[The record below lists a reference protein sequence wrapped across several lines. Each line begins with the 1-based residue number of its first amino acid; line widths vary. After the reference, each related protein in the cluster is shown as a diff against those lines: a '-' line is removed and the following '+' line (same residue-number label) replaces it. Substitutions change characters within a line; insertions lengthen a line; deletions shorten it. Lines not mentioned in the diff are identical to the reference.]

1 MKNLEETLHVLKHG
15 LSNIFPFDLKGQGI
29 FYLDLSVD
37 NPEIYE
43 FDILDTEQLAAYI
56 HDKLVDNEALIAI
69 GGYGENRL
77 VYQRSEHFGEGEDA
91 RCIHLGVDVWCE
103 AMTPVFAPLDARIHS
118 FQDNDQYGDYGP
130 TIILAHD
137 LGEHKLYSLYG
148 HLARRSLTG
157 LKEGRIIK
165 SGEKIAE
172 IGDVQENG
180 QWPPHLHFQ
189 LIRDMKG
196 KKGDF
201 PGVASKKD
209 WEYYKELC
217 PDPYLLIKNG

>member
-1 MKNLEETLHVLKHG
+1 MKSLEEAIHVKKDE

-29 FYLDLSVD
+29 YHLDLSVD

-43 FDILDTEQLAAYI
+43 FDILDTEQLSDYI
-56 HDKLVDNEALIAI
+56 QHKLIESEALIAI

-77 VYQRSEHFGEGEDA
+77 VYQRSEHFGSGEDA

-118 FQDNDQYGDYGP
+118 FQDNDQSGDYGP
-130 TIILAHD
+130 TILLEHD
-137 LGEHKLYSLYG
+137 LGDQHLYSLYG
-148 HLARRSLTG
+148 HLARRSLDG
-157 LKEGRIIK
+157 LKEGMK
-165 SGEKIAE
+165 LKAGEKFAE
-172 IGDVQENG
+172 IGDVHENG

-189 LIRDMKG
+189 LIRDLKD

-209 WEYYKELC
+209 WDYYREMC
-217 PDPYLLIKNG
+217 PDPYLLIKK